1 MLNDAGMVTTGTPV
15 CTVDSGITITIG
27 TVAANGVV
35 IIMMMITMAVAAII
49 AAGIN

>member
-15 CTVDSGITITIG
+15 CTVDSGIAITIG
-27 TVAANGVV
+27 MIAVNGVV
-35 IIMMMITMAVAAII
+35 IMMMITMAVAAII